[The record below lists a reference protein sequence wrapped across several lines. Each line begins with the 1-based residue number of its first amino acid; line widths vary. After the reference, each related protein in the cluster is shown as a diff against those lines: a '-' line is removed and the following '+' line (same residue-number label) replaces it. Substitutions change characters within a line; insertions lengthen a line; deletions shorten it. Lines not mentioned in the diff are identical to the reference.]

1 MCSIFNLTKIIT
13 VSWAE
18 NNISPLTDV
27 QSQNNKTSFFKLWA
41 TQHQSAK
48 ADGTLLFVRCRIAE
62 VDSHLMVKW
71 QIGQRNG
78 KAALMTTT
86 RREHAV
92 KNSTSIEIIQAAP
105 VFENVILQG
114 QSGQQYLKCCYAM
127 ISLHSRPEK
136 KKTVDIM
143 PRTTRPK

>member
-48 ADGTLLFVRCRIAE
+48 ADGTLLFGRAMQDCRSRLAF
-62 VDSHLMVKW
+62 D
-71 QIGQRNG
+71 G
-78 KAALMTTT
+78 KMTNWAKEWKSRTDDD
-86 RREHAV
+86 HA
-92 KNSTSIEIIQAAP
+92 T
-105 VFENVILQG
+105 G
-114 QSGQQYLKCCYAM
+114 TCG
-127 ISLHSRPEK
+127 EK
-136 KKTVDIM
+136 
-143 PRTTRPK
+143 